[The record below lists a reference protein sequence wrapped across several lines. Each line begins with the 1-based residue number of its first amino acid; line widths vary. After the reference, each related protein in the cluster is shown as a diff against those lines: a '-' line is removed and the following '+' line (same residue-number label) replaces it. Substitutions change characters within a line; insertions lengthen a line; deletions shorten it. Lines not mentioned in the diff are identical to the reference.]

1 MKIRGKLIF
10 RCVEATEFASIIAR
24 SLEPDNL
31 SDIKTVIDGDNIT
44 VFLSADKIG
53 TVISTVDDY
62 LMNAKI
68 ASDMVRLKKL
78 VQ

>member
-10 RCVEATEFASIIAR
+10 RCVEAPEFASIIAR

-31 SDIKTVIDGDNIT
+31 SDIKTTIDGDNIT

-68 ASDMVRLKKL
+68 ALSISYVVRRN
-78 VQ
+78 